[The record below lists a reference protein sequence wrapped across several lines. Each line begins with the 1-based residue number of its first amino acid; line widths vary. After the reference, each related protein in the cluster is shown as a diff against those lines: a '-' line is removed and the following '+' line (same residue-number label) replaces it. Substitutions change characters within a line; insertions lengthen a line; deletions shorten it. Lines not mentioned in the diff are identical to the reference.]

1 MKIVLDTNVLVSALL
16 NPYGPPARILDLILL
31 GTLIPCYDDRIL
43 HEYRQVLLRERFG
56 FEPQGVEALL
66 QYVELVGTK
75 VIASPLAGHHAA
87 PDPEDLMFLEAALAG
102 EAEAVITGN
111 VRDFPST
118 IRQGVRV
125 VEPAAFLARVH

>member
-31 GTLIPCYDDRIL
+31 GRLIPLYDDRIL
-43 HEYRQVLLRERFG
+43 HECRQVLLRERFG

-66 QYVELVGTK
+66 QHVEQVGRK

-87 PDPEDLMFLEAALAG
+87 PDPEDCMFLEVALAG

-111 VRDFPST
+111 VRDFPSA

-125 VEPAAFLARVH
+125 VAPAAFLTLVR